1 MNETLFDPKYDLCRR
16 HIDIAR
22 QRGQSWD
29 ELPPAGM
36 TSEKFDHWL
45 EMQKDY
51 SHWPSLGKSPAAR
64 LQTWADIVFAK
75 RAAEEAAV
83 SASRPLVVI
92 GKEET
97 EPGMIAPQAAQSVW
111 QLYKEHL
118 LDKAWSLTAIE
129 SIEASALR
137 VLKHL
142 RQSTLGRGAVKGMVV
157 GHVQSGKTASMAG
170 LIAMAADHRW
180 NLIIV
185 LSGTLEN
192 LRIQTKNRI
201 FSDLNHPGN
210 LIWKVIDHPSRTS
223 ATGQRAQDMHFGESP
238 SRHLIVSLKNSSRLK
253 SMIDWIKADARS
265 MKQMK
270 ILIIDDEADQAGI
283 NTADIS
289 AEERSEIN
297 RQIIALTSLPT
308 LSVNYVAFT
317 ATPAANFL
325 NEGPGEALYPEDFIA
340 CLPQSDEHFG
350 PLQIF
355 GIPEQGYN
363 PLGVVRDINGD
374 DLAAIRELHDSAG
387 ASLPDSL
394 VKSLVWYL
402 CCVAAMRVRNF
413 RKPVSM
419 LIHTS
424 QRQAHHENMG
434 EAVRSFLRRQSEDP
448 EGFVARC
455 RAVWDEL
462 SADLTGDLF
471 AERFPLY
478 GRLTDLSP
486 VPDFDLI
493 SAELPGVVSTV
504 SAIRLDD
511 DNMRTFHR
519 GVHVCIDNCA
529 NNGIN
534 NEHEMRRLFYPD
546 PDKPNAPDFASA
558 FIVIG
563 GSTLARG
570 LTLENLVSTYF
581 LRASAQADSLMQMGR
596 WFGYRRGY
604 ELLPRIWMPEETK
617 LKFEFITLAEEDLRD
632 DLQRFMYAGVKPSE
646 VGPRVRVH
654 PRVAWLR
661 PTAKNRMQ
669 EAIADSFDYSGISRQ
684 TTVFSDAPGA
694 TEVHQYNLAL
704 TETFLAARGN
714 GRASP
719 RGNARVWDAVPLVA
733 IRDYLGRF
741 AFSPNAQ
748 FFSEMPAFLEWLDK
762 AAGDKG
768 FESWNVVAAG
778 SKPDPARLWQ
788 LPDGSSIGRITRS
801 RIPARS
807 VEGQSVSVGVLRD
820 PIDLLADAMLGKDAD
835 LSQLANIHV
844 TKLRGEGGVGDIPQ
858 LLIYLIDKDSQAR
871 AQSKA
876 ADGQAR
882 ADLDVE
888 AHLVGM
894 SIWLPGN
901 AGRVRS
907 FATHLTV
914 RMPRQLLGDSDDLDN
929 TAVGGGA

>member
-1 MNETLFDPKYDLCRR
+1 MTL
-16 HIDIAR
+16 
-22 QRGQSWD
+22 
-29 ELPPAGM
+29 
-36 TSEKFDHWL
+36 EKFDDWL
-45 EMQKDY
+45 QMQKDY
-51 SHWPSLGKSPAAR
+51 SYWPSLGNSPAAR
-64 LQTWADIVFAK
+64 LQTWSDIVFAK

-83 SASRPLVVI
+83 SASRPLVMI

-97 EPGMIAPQAAQSVW
+97 EPGMIAPQTAQSVW
-111 QLYKEHL
+111 QLYKQHL
-118 LDKAWSLTAIE
+118 LSKAWSLTAIE

-142 RQSTLGRGAVKGMVV
+142 RKSTLGRKPVKGMVV

-180 NLIIV
+180 NLVIV

-192 LRIQTKNRI
+192 LRVQTKNRI

-223 ATGQRAQDMHFGESP
+223 VTGQRAQDMHFGESP

-253 SMIDWIKADARS
+253 SMIDWLKADARS
-265 MKQMK
+265 MKQMR
-270 ILIIDDEADQAGI
+270 ILVIDDEADQAGI

-297 RQIIALTSLPT
+297 RQIIALTSLPA

-325 NEGPGEALYPEDFIA
+325 NEGPGDALYPEDFIA

-363 PLGVVRDINGD
+363 PLGIVCDISD
-374 DLAAIRELHDSAG
+374 DHLAAIRELHGSAN
-387 ASLPDSL
+387 ASMPESL
-394 VKSLVWYL
+394 VKSLLWYL
-402 CCVAAMRVRNF
+402 CCVAAMRLRNF

-434 EAVRSFLRRQSEDP
+434 EAVRSFLRHLGEDQI
-448 EGFVARC
+448 GFIARAK
-455 RAVWDEL
+455 AVWDEV
-462 SADLTGDLF
+462 SAELTGDLF

-478 GRLTDLSP
+478 GRLTDLGFL
-486 VPDFDLI
+486 PDFAQI

-511 DNMRTFHR
+511 GKMRTYHR

-534 NEHEMRRLFYPD
+534 NEYEMRRLFYPD
-546 PDKPNAPDFASA
+546 PDKPDAPNFASA

-604 ELLPRIWMPEETK
+604 ELLPRIWMPEETR

-654 PRVAWLR
+654 PRVSWLR

-669 EAIADSFDYSGISRQ
+669 EALADSFDYSGISRQ
-684 TTVFSDAPGA
+684 TTVFSDAPDA
-694 TEVHQYNLAL
+694 TSVHEGNLAL
-704 TETFLAARGN
+704 TESFLAGRVN
-714 GRASP
+714 GREAP
-719 RGNARVWDAVPLVA
+719 RGTARVWDAVPLAA
-733 IRDYLGRF
+733 IRDFLGRF

-748 FFSEMPAFLEWLDK
+748 FFSEMHAFLEWLDK
-762 AAGDKG
+762 AASDKG
-768 FESWNVVAAG
+768 FETWNVVVAG
-778 SKPDPARLWQ
+778 SKPEPARLWQ
-788 LPDGSSIGRITRS
+788 LPDGTGIGRITRS
-801 RIPARS
+801 RVPSRS
-807 VEGQSVSVGVLRD
+807 VAAQSVSVGVLRD
-820 PIDLLADAMLGKDAD
+820 PVDLLADAMLSDDAD
-835 LSQLANIHV
+835 LSQLANRHV
-844 TKLRGEGGVGDIPQ
+844 ARLRTEGGVGDVPQ
-858 LLIYLIDKDSQAR
+858 LLIYLIDKDSEAR
-871 AQSKA
+871 DQSKA

-882 ADLDVE
+882 ADLGVE
-888 AHLVGM
+888 AHLVGI

-914 RMPRQLLGDSDDLDN
+914 RMPSQLIGNSDDLEN
-929 TAVGGGA
+929 TSARGDA